1 MYINFRHDN
10 KCFNLRVA
18 SVIKKDDKILLS
30 WDGDFY
36 TLPGGRV
43 LFGETTEKALKRIV
57 KEELNVEINIV
68 KLLSIN
74 ENFFDYGEDHY
85 HELLL
90 VYLCEVNEEIKDVN
104 TQSKQEPY
112 KSFSFVPYKELIN
125 VNFKPEFLLSD
136 LDTSSDTQIITH
148 NVSRQELD

>member
-1 MYINFRHDN
+1 MVVYINFRHDN

-30 WDGDFY
+30 WDGNFY

-43 LFGETTEKALKRIV
+43 MFGETTENALKRIA
-57 KEELNVEINIV
+57 KEDLNVNVKIL

-85 HELLL
+85 HEILL
-90 VYLCEVNEEIKDVN
+90 VYLCEFDKDLKDE
-104 TQSKQEPY
+104 TIISKREPH
-112 KSFSFVPYKELIN
+112 KRFTFIPYKELLN

-136 LDTSSDTQIITH
+136 LQISDNTQIIIH
-148 NVSRQELD
+148 NISKQE